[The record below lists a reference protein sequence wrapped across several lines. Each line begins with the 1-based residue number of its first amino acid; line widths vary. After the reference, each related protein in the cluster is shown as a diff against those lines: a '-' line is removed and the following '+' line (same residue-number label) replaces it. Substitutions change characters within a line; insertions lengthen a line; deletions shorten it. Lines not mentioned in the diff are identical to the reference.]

1 MHFTTWISTILH
13 IRIAF
18 KEIPTRYT
26 HYNEK
31 VAQED
36 GKGCSLLSSYT
47 SSSSIS
53 KAESISNLP
62 QFLNDL
68 SGERHR
74 EETSLHSLQDIA
86 EHFRVNWWRISDDV
100 NERNYK
106 QVNDRQDHLACN
118 IDQAN
123 SELLNLQRL
132 QPMTSPQGGS
142 DLTLPCT
149 ITIRMV
155 SPVKLVPHSSS
166 GRRETVGHVRIL
178 QMSCPFP
185 GTGL

>member
-1 MHFTTWISTILH
+1 MPKLNQLLDFMHFTCLISTILH

-18 KEIPTRYT
+18 KEIPTRYA
-26 HYNEK
+26 HCNEK

-36 GKGCSLLSSYT
+36 SEGCSLLSSYT

-53 KAESISNLP
+53 KAESISNLM
-62 QFLNDL
+62 
-68 SGERHR
+68 
-74 EETSLHSLQDIA
+74 
-86 EHFRVNWWRISDDV
+86 NWWRISDDV
-100 NERNYK
+100 NEGNYK
-106 QVNDRQDHLACN
+106 QVNNRQDHLACN

-132 QPMTSPQGGS
+132 QPMTSPQGGN

-155 SPVKLVPHSSS
+155 SPVKPVPHSSS